1 MKLFYIILNILQCN
15 TAYAA
20 YRSGEVF
27 VNYVLG
33 YTVASKIWEPW

>member
-33 YTVASKIWEPW
+33 YTDCLKNLGAW